1 MHLKALLDSH
11 TASLATPRH
20 PVLQPCSGTTHWLQ
34 WAAPLHS
41 RHSAFAN
48 SGCTT
53 PHCSWWICGMCFRF
67 IAFAGCSNMLQHA
80 PTCPNEMIR
89 YDKNLQPIPMFDHR
103 ISSLFIRA
111 VSLSVLYAS
120 QLGRQDSLGF
130 FWIVLA
136 CSCLSLV
143 PWTLRQGSP
152 HWLWALLAA
161 IFGFAKASAKCGGDW
176 LDLRICGMSEFF
188 VVFFSSRV
196 RCTFSAWWCLVMAIL
211 VSDLFVLH
219 RCCYPSSCWVQQQGA
234 EVPSPGA
241 SNSLERSRLCDAKRC
256 KEQCPAR
263 RITSARYISAA
274 STRSNVAVLYSSYWI
289 AATSL
294 RRRSSQWFGA
304 DGLKPFRAREQT
316 PKRFQQRHFFSAAFS
331 LFEGEVK
338 R

>member
-1 MHLKALLDSH
+1 
-11 TASLATPRH
+11 
-20 PVLQPCSGTTHWLQ
+20 
-34 WAAPLHS
+34 
-41 RHSAFAN
+41 
-48 SGCTT
+48 
-53 PHCSWWICGMCFRF
+53 
-67 IAFAGCSNMLQHA
+67 
-80 PTCPNEMIR
+80 
-89 YDKNLQPIPMFDHR
+89 
-103 ISSLFIRA
+103 
-111 VSLSVLYAS
+111 
-120 QLGRQDSLGF
+120 
-130 FWIVLA
+130 
-136 CSCLSLV
+136 
-143 PWTLRQGSP
+143 
-152 HWLWALLAA
+152 
-161 IFGFAKASAKCGGDW
+161 
-176 LDLRICGMSEFF
+176 MSEFF

-241 SNSLERSRLCDAKRC
+241 SNSLERSRLCDARRC

-274 STRSNVAVLYSSYWI
+274 STRNVAVLYSSYWI

-304 DGLKPFRAREQT
+304 GWSEDVWSPSEQEKGAN
-316 PKRFQQRHFFSAAFS
+316 PKTLPATTLFSAAFS